1 MYYVPILVL
10 ASFATQ
16 LHNIC
21 MASITPDSIL
31 EMYKLRSTELRK
43 TILSF
48 FLNAS
53 KPLSVPELQETL
65 KSLGLDAN
73 KTTLY
78 RQVELF
84 TQLGIIKEL
93 HLEQEKTHYEMAAMD
108 HHHHL
113 ICNNC
118 QKIEHIEVPSIEE
131 HVENLEMETKNKTG
145 FNIVSHTLEFY
156 GLCKKCM
163 KLVN

>member
-1 MYYVPILVL
+1 MV
-10 ASFATQ
+10 
-16 LHNIC
+16 
-21 MASITPDSIL
+21 SINPDSIL

-65 KSLGLDAN
+65 RTLAVDAN

-84 TQLGIIKEL
+84 TQLGILKEL
-93 HLEQEKTHYEMAAMD
+93 HLEQEKTHYEIAAME
-108 HHHHL
+108 HHHHF

-131 HVENLEMETKNKTG
+131 HVSNLEMETKTKTG

-156 GLCKKCM
+156 GLCRKCS
-163 KLVN
+163 NN